1 MRGLPLGTLCVLSV
15 SPWQYHVARDVS
27 VPIPNALEE
36 SVYEVFYRLRD
47 MEAGYCH
54 CPHCQDDV
62 ITHALNHA
70 KPRYISGAAVGAAVT
85 RVSLTRDQAQAEVAV
100 LVLEAMRRVQRNPRH
115 GPEGFVAHASGG
127 TMR

>member
-1 MRGLPLGTLCVLSV
+1 M
-15 SPWQYHVARDVS
+15 
-27 VPIPNALEE
+27 PNALEE
-36 SVYEVFYRLRD
+36 SVHEVFYRLRD

-85 RVSLTRDQAQAEVAV
+85 RVALTRDQAQAEVAV

-115 GPEGFVAHASGG
+115 GPEGFVAQASGG